1 MQNWRSASLLN
12 ADFKIISKAT
22 SEKLKKVMPDL
33 ISTQETAYVK
43 NRYIGESE
51 RIMSDI
57 TEITKLKNL
66 EGFLVTMDI

>member
-12 ADFKIISKAT
+12 ADFQIISKAT

-43 NRYIGESE
+43 SRYIGESE
-51 RIMSDI
+51 RIISDI